1 MLPRTS
7 NYKQQITV
15 VKSVVVTRTL
25 FDIDQ
30 ETILNTR
37 LLLCD
42 RLFITA
48 RKRSLQRLCFHRYL
62 SVHGGGHAW
71 LGVCAWE
78 RGMCG
83 GGACMAGGV
92 QGRGCAWLGGRV
104 WQERRPLQRAVR
116 ILLGCILV
124 KS

>member
-48 RKRSLQRLCFHRYL
+48 RKRSLQRLCFHRCL
-62 SVHGGGHAW
+62 SVHRGACVAGGVCMGEGHAW
-71 LGVCAWE
+71 LG
-78 RGMCG
+78 
-83 GGACMAGGV
+83 GAH
-92 QGRGCAWLGGRV
+92 GRGHA